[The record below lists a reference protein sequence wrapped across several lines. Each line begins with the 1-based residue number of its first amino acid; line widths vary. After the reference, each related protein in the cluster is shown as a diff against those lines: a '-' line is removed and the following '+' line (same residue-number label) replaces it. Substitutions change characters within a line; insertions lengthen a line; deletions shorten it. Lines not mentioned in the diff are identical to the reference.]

1 VATEEV
7 SEEVTEAV
15 AVVAVVVSADVE
27 DSLRALPLTLYPLLL
42 SLTLVKII

>member
-1 VATEEV
+1 VAA
-7 SEEVTEAV
+7 EEVTEEAV

-42 SLTLVKII
+42 SHTLVKTI